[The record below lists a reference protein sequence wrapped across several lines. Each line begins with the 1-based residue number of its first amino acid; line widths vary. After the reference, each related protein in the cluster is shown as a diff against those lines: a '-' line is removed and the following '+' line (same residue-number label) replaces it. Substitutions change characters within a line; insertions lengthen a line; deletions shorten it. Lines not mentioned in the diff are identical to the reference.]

1 MTLTGKQKAAILLMS
16 LDAVTASELLKGV
29 DAQVVQDL
37 AVELAYLDA
46 SGHKSSR
53 ETVEVTQQFCNS
65 LQSHD
70 GFKFD
75 AFLNEMLKNTV
86 GEDKAEH
93 IQSRVDDLLRKRDP
107 FIPIR
112 SVGASTIAAV
122 LEQEHPQAAAV
133 VLSELPAKK
142 SSEVLSLLGEGVRL
156 TAISRITTCDSV
168 TKEAKARIAEAV
180 CRRLETVTST
190 SGGEVQA
197 PGDQSLRKV
206 AIILR
211 NLGPELREGLLGA
224 IKEADEEA
232 SVKVADLMIIWEDIT
247 QVSDRPLQEGL
258 RGIDAQKLALA
269 MFKADEAIIEKIKA
283 NISERAKATL
293 DEEASLMSAP
303 KDAEIKEAR
312 REVIASLRELDA
324 KGELT
329 FIEE

>member
-1 MTLTGKQKAAILLMS
+1 VTLTGKQKAAMLLMS
-16 LDAVTASELLKGV
+16 LDAATASELLKGV
-29 DAQVVQDL
+29 DAQIVQDL

-46 SGHKSSR
+46 SGHR
-53 ETVEVTQQFCNS
+53 DTRQTAEVVQQFCSS
-65 LQSHD
+65 LQSHEV
-70 GFKFD
+70 FPFD
-75 AFLNEMLKNTV
+75 TFLSEMLKNTV

-93 IQSRVDDLLRKRDP
+93 IQSQIENLLHKRDP

-112 SVGASTIAAV
+112 SIDAPTIAAI

-133 VLSELPAKK
+133 VLSELPARK
-142 SSEVLSLLGEGVRL
+142 SSEVLGLLGEGVRL
-156 TAISRITTCDSV
+156 TAISRITTCETV

-180 CRRLETVTST
+180 CNRLETFTST
-190 SGGEVQA
+190 
-197 PGDQSLRKV
+197 GDSETKVSPNQSLRKV

-211 NLGPELREGLLGA
+211 NLAPELREGLLGA

-232 SVKVADLMIIWEDIT
+232 SAKVADLMIIWEDIP

-258 RGIDAQKLALA
+258 RGTDAKQLALA
-269 MFKADEAIIEKIKA
+269 LFKADEVIIEKIRS

-303 KDAEIKEAR
+303 KEAEIEEAR
-312 REVIASLRELDA
+312 GQIIASLRELDA

-329 FIEE
+329 FIE